1 MTKRPSRAKKQP
13 EVKVTQD
20 TAAEVPP
27 AHGRDIKPQEEET
40 KTKPMRSKSAP
51 KSITR
56 APAAKPKTPAK
67 TKAPASRKKSPSP
80 NKVAKVEAP
89 AEETKSPAKSHA
101 RKTPVLDQRVS
112 VMF

>member
-1 MTKRPSRAKKQP
+1 MTQRPSRAKKQP

-56 APAAKPKTPAK
+56 APAAKPKTHDDYKIPK
-67 TKAPASRKKSPSP
+67 LSRKRKST
-80 NKVAKVEAP
+80 N
-89 AEETKSPAKSHA
+89 
-101 RKTPVLDQRVS
+101 
-112 VMF
+112 